1 MVRTGYSNSSAA
13 SCRSTAASTTASN
26 IASTGRPS
34 RCRSVV
40 VSESGCVS
48 ERTLNNNSSVYS
60 VVDPGLLDRTAY
72 TNASVALHHI
82 EKVEN
87 VDGIQSRGWG
97 GLPSPPSPALIETL
111 SQVGNRRA
119 GTPGLSRRAGTCLG

>member
-13 SCRSTAASTTASN
+13 SCRSTAAPTTASN

-48 ERTLNNNSSVYS
+48 ERTLNNSNSNVYS

-87 VDGIQSRGWG
+87 VDG
-97 GLPSPPSPALIETL
+97 T
-111 SQVGNRRA
+111 
-119 GTPGLSRRAGTCLG
+119 

>member
-13 SCRSTAASTTASN
+13 SCRSTAAPTTASN

-48 ERTLNNNSSVYS
+48 ERTLNNSNSNVYS

-87 VDGIQSRGWG
+87 VDGICTEWG
-97 GLPSPPSPALIETL
+97 DSPPPPPRL
-111 SQVGNRRA
+111 
-119 GTPGLSRRAGTCLG
+119 

>member
-13 SCRSTAASTTASN
+13 STASN
-26 IASTGRPS
+26 IVSTGRPS

-48 ERTLNNNSSVYS
+48 ERTLNHNSNVYS

-87 VDGIQSRGWG
+87 VDGICTEWG
-97 GLPSPPSPALIETL
+97 DSPPPPPRL
-111 SQVGNRRA
+111 
-119 GTPGLSRRAGTCLG
+119 